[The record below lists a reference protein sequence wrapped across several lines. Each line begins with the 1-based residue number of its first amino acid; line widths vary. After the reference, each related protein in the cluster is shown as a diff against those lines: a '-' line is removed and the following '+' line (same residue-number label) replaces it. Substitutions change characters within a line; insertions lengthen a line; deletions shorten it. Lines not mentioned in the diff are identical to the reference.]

1 MSFLS
6 SLLIKTI
13 TKVIKN
19 LTKFEVAIDALI
31 DRFKASC
38 PPKEELLNIVKQKN
52 QIQGALENVVGAFNT
67 VESTAETTNT
77 IVTTVS
83 TAVKVIK
90 AIPIPT
96 SVPPGVGI
104 PINVITLLA
113 DSLDTLGDLL
123 KGAKGA
129 LKVVPSAS
137 KTIQDAAQ
145 TIVTKLQT
153 LDGVLNVCIE
163 ELAQN
168 GGEDGGPMTQ
178 QEINNL
184 INEIGNVAAE
194 SGNFTLPGLNVAN
207 EDDLL
212 SQLSPNSSDP
222 FLYQRQPTIFV
233 PLDPDGNYTKGEI
246 DPGSGQQIIKD
257 ESGRFGY
264 YAGFDWRLTIEY
276 NDDNE
281 FSFPQ
286 RRVKATN
293 INPSNFNI
301 FKGINVYNIGPPIGT
316 MEERGAYSYSTSVK
330 VLIDEVKFNVDSLNV
345 RWWSNK
351 WLLDNMEGVNDDDRI
366 GGDGNESGSGG
377 EGNTSA
383 PGGTNPPPPPPVT
396 VLLPS
401 GVTMSDLDITLPIVQ
416 NGSGTYFKQ
425 IFVETTQP
433 NTSVYLKID
442 TGGNTIENQYVQG
455 DFGEPEYGS
464 YLQGDVKVKINSNF
478 NNAGSGED
486 GNVVTFKTV
495 DRDAIES
502 IITYTTP
509 GEYLLRY
516 EVQNQNDIQNDQ
528 GGIISLSTG
537 SFFGGNIGGGGNV
550 GGVGS
555 GGSAGNST
563 VILGNDTSS
572 NTQL

>member
-38 PPKEELLNIVKQKN
+38 PPKEELLQIVKQKN

-67 VESTAETTNT
+67 VEATAETTNT

-83 TAVKVIK
+83 VAVKVIK
-90 AIPIPT
+90 SIPVPT
-96 SVPPGVGI
+96 SFPPGAGI

-178 QEINNL
+178 QEVNNL
-184 INEIGNVAAE
+184 IAEIGNVAAE
-194 SGNFTLPGLNVAN
+194 SGNFVNPNLNTVN

-222 FLYQRQPTIFV
+222 LLYQRQPTIFV
-233 PLDPDGNYTKGEI
+233 PLDPDGVYTKGDV
-246 DPGSGQQIIKD
+246 DPESGQLIIKN
-257 ESGRFGY
+257 ENGAFGY
-264 YAGFDWRLTIEY
+264 NAGFDWRLTIEF

-286 RRVKATN
+286 RRIKATN

-301 FKGINVYNIGPPIGT
+301 FKGLNVYNIGPPIGT

-345 RWWSNK
+345 RYWSRK
-351 WLLDNMEGVNDDDRI
+351 WLEENMQEASDDDRI
-366 GGDGNESGSGG
+366 DGGGTESDGSTGGD
-377 EGNTSA
+377 TTA

-396 VLLPS
+396 ILLPS
-401 GVTMSDLDITLPIVQ
+401 SATMSDLDLLLPVTM
-416 NGSGTYFKQ
+416 NGSGTSFKQ

-433 NTSVYLKID
+433 NKSVYIKID
-442 TGGNTIENQYVQG
+442 TGGNAVQNQYVQG
-455 DFGEPEYGS
+455 DYGEPEYGS
-464 YLQGDVKVKINSNF
+464 YLQGEVKVRISSNF
-478 NNAGSGED
+478 NQP
-486 GNVVTFKTV
+486 GNNVTYKTV
-495 DRDAIES
+495 DREAIEYKV
-502 IITYTTP
+502 TYDEP
-509 GEYLLRY
+509 GQYLLRY
-516 EVQNQNDIQNDQ
+516 EPVLNPNYNPVGFTKEIQSNQ

-537 SFFGGNIGGGGNV
+537 SFFGG
-550 GGVGS
+550 
-555 GGSAGNST
+555 
-563 VILGNDTSS
+563 D
-572 NTQL
+572 

>member
-38 PPKEELLNIVKQKN
+38 PPKEELLQIVKQKN

-67 VESTAETTNT
+67 VEATAETTNT

-83 TAVKVIK
+83 VAVKVIK
-90 AIPIPT
+90 SIPIPT
-96 SVPPGVGI
+96 SFPPGAGI

-129 LKVVPSAS
+129 LKVVPSAG
-137 KTIQDAAQ
+137 KTIQEAAQ

-178 QEINNL
+178 QEINDL

-194 SGNFTLPGLNVAN
+194 SGNFVNPNLNTAN

-212 SQLSPNSSDP
+212 SQLSPNSSNP
-222 FLYQRQPTIFV
+222 LLYQRQPTIFV
-233 PLDPDGNYTKGEI
+233 PLDPDGVYTKGDI

-257 ESGRFGY
+257 ENGRFGY
-264 YAGFDWRLTIEY
+264 NAGFDWRLTIEY

-281 FSFPQ
+281 YSFPQ

-293 INPSNFNI
+293 INPSDFNI

-345 RWWSNK
+345 RYWQNK
-351 WLLDNMEGVNDDDRI
+351 WVLDNMEEADDDDRL
-366 GGDGNESGSGG
+366 GGDGGEAES
-377 EGNTSA
+377 EGNQSA
-383 PGGTNPPPPPPVT
+383 PGGTTGPPPPPVT
-396 VLLPS
+396 ILLPNNA
-401 GVTMSDLDITLPIVQ
+401 TMSDLDISLPIIQ
-416 NGSGTYFKQ
+416 NGSGTYYKQ
-425 IFVETTQP
+425 VFVETTQP
-433 NTSVYLKID
+433 NKSVYLKID
-442 TGGNTIENQYVQG
+442 TGGNEVWSDYVQG
-455 DFGEPEYGS
+455 DQGQGEYGR
-464 YLQGDVKVKINSNF
+464 YLQGEVEVKIYSNY
-478 NNAGSGED
+478 NNGGSGED
-486 GNVVTFKTV
+486 GNITTVKTV
-495 DRDAIES
+495 DRDATES
-502 IITYTTP
+502 VITYDIP

-516 EVQNQNDIQNDQ
+516 EVQYQSEIQNNQ

-537 SFFGGNIGGGGNV
+537 SFFEE
-550 GGVGS
+550 
-555 GGSAGNST
+555 
-563 VILGNDTSS
+563 D
-572 NTQL
+572 

>member
-38 PPKEELLNIVKQKN
+38 PPKAELLNIVKQKN

-67 VESTAETTNT
+67 VEATAETTNT

-129 LKVVPSAS
+129 LKVVPSAG
-137 KTIQDAAQ
+137 KTIQEAAQ

-178 QEINNL
+178 QEVNDL

-194 SGNFTLPGLNVAN
+194 SGNFVNPNLNTAN

-212 SQLSPNSSDP
+212 SQLSPNSGNP
-222 FLYQRQPTIFV
+222 LLYQRQPTIFI

-264 YAGFDWRLTIEY
+264 NAGFDWRLTIEY

-281 FSFPQ
+281 YSFPQ

-345 RWWSNK
+345 RYWQNK
-351 WLLDNMEGVNDDDRI
+351 WVLDNMEEADDDDRI
-366 GGDGNESGSGG
+366 DGDGNVSGG
-377 EGNTSA
+377 GTDGNTTA
-383 PGGTNPPPPPPVT
+383 PGGTNPPPLPPVT
-396 VLLPS
+396 VLLPN

-416 NGSGTYFKQ
+416 NGSGTYYKQ

-433 NTSVYLKID
+433 NKSVYLKID
-442 TGGNTIENQYVQG
+442 TGGNEVQNQYVQG
-455 DFGEPEYGS
+455 DYGQPEYGS
-464 YLQGDVKVKINSNF
+464 YLQGEVKVRIDSNF

-486 GNVVTFKTV
+486 GNVVTEAVWGTRTV
-495 DRDAIES
+495 PDYQGIDQSKLVPLLTKVLQEQQTIIDDLKSRIE
-502 IITYTTP
+502 TL
-509 GEYLLRY
+509 E
-516 EVQNQNDIQNDQ
+516 E
-528 GGIISLSTG
+528 
-537 SFFGGNIGGGGNV
+537 
-550 GGVGS
+550 
-555 GGSAGNST
+555 
-563 VILGNDTSS
+563 
-572 NTQL
+572 

>member
-38 PPKEELLNIVKQKN
+38 PPKAELLNIVKQKN

-67 VESTAETTNT
+67 VEATAETTNT

-83 TAVKVIK
+83 VAVKVIK
-90 AIPIPT
+90 SIPVPT
-96 SVPPGVGI
+96 SFPPGAGI

-129 LKVVPSAS
+129 LKVVPSAG
-137 KTIQDAAQ
+137 KTIQEAAQ

-153 LDGVLNVCIE
+153 LDGVLNICIE

-178 QEINNL
+178 QEVNDL

-194 SGNFTLPGLNVAN
+194 SGNFVNPNLNTAN
-207 EDDLL
+207 EDELL
-212 SQLSPNSSDP
+212 SQLSPNSNNP
-222 FLYQRQPTIFV
+222 LLYQRQPTIFV
-233 PLDPDGNYTKGEI
+233 PLDPDGTYTKGQI

-257 ESGRFGY
+257 ENGRFGY
-264 YAGFDWRLTIEY
+264 NAGFDWRLTIEF

-281 FSFPQ
+281 YSFPQ

-293 INPSNFNI
+293 LNPSDFNI
-301 FKGINVYNIGPPIGT
+301 FKGITVYNIGPPIGT

-330 VLIDEVKFNVDSLNV
+330 VLIDEVKFNVDSLSV
-345 RWWSNK
+345 RYWQNK
-351 WLLDNMEGVNDDDRI
+351 WNLDNMEEADDDIDR
-366 GGDGNESGSGG
+366 GGDEVDGG
-377 EGNTSA
+377 DEGNSSA
-383 PGGTNPPPPPPVT
+383 PGGTTGPPPPPVT
-396 VLLPS
+396 ILLPN
-401 GVTMSDLDITLPIVQ
+401 GVTMSDLDISLPIIQ
-416 NGSGTYFKQ
+416 NGSGTYFKE

-433 NTSVYLKID
+433 NKSVYLKID
-442 TGGNTIENQYVQG
+442 TGGNEVWSDYVQG
-455 DFGEPEYGS
+455 DYGQGEYGR
-464 YLQGDVKVKINSNF
+464 YLQGEVEVKIYSNY
-478 NNAGSGED
+478 NNGGSGED
-486 GNVVTFKTV
+486 GNITTVKTV

-516 EVQNQNDIQNDQ
+516 EVQYQSEIQNDQ
-528 GGIISLSTG
+528 GGIVSLSTG
-537 SFFGGNIGGGGNV
+537 SFFEG
-550 GGVGS
+550 
-555 GGSAGNST
+555 
-563 VILGNDTSS
+563 D
-572 NTQL
+572 

>member
-38 PPKEELLNIVKQKN
+38 PPKEELLQIVKQKN

-67 VESTAETTNT
+67 VEATAETTNT

-83 TAVKVIK
+83 VAVKVIK
-90 AIPIPT
+90 SIPIPT
-96 SVPPGVGI
+96 SFPPGAGI

-129 LKVVPSAS
+129 LKVVPSAG
-137 KTIQDAAQ
+137 KTIQEAAQ

-178 QEINNL
+178 QEINDL

-194 SGNFTLPGLNVAN
+194 SGNFVNPNLNTAN

-212 SQLSPNSSDP
+212 SQLSPNSSNP
-222 FLYQRQPTIFV
+222 LLYQRQPTIFV
-233 PLDPDGNYTKGEI
+233 PLDPDGVYTKGDI

-257 ESGRFGY
+257 ENGRFGY
-264 YAGFDWRLTIEY
+264 NAGFDWRLTIEY

-281 FSFPQ
+281 YSFPQ

-293 INPSNFNI
+293 INPSDFNI

-345 RWWSNK
+345 RYWQNK
-351 WLLDNMEGVNDDDRI
+351 WVLDNMEEADDDDRL
-366 GGDGNESGSGG
+366 GGDGGEAES
-377 EGNTSA
+377 EGNQSA
-383 PGGTNPPPPPPVT
+383 PGGTTGPPPPPVT
-396 VLLPS
+396 ILLPNNI
-401 GVTMSDLDITLPIVQ
+401 TMSDLDISLPIIQ
-416 NGSGTYFKQ
+416 NGSGTYYKQ
-425 IFVETTQP
+425 VFVETTQP
-433 NTSVYLKID
+433 NKSVYLKID
-442 TGGNTIENQYVQG
+442 TGGNEVWSDYVQG
-455 DFGEPEYGS
+455 DQGQGEYGR
-464 YLQGDVKVKINSNF
+464 YLQGEVEVKIYSNY
-478 NNAGSGED
+478 NNGGSGED
-486 GNVVTFKTV
+486 GNITTVKTV
-495 DRDAIES
+495 DRDATES
-502 IITYTTP
+502 VITYDIP

-516 EVQNQNDIQNDQ
+516 EVQYQSEIQNNQ

-537 SFFGGNIGGGGNV
+537 SFFEE
-550 GGVGS
+550 
-555 GGSAGNST
+555 
-563 VILGNDTSS
+563 D
-572 NTQL
+572 